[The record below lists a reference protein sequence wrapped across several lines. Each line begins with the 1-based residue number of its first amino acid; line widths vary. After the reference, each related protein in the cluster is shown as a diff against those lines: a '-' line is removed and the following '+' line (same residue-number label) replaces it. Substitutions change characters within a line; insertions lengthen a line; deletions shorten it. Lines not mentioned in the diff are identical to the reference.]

1 MRSATITTLLMSLCL
16 FGDDARAQTLR
27 DGLTPVYGQPN
38 APELALMDIDG
49 NRYDLASMRDKVVVI
64 NFWATWCPP
73 CLAEM
78 PSIQRMWEKLHG
90 DGLEVLAVNVGE
102 DSQAVTQFLAEFETS
117 IEFPVLLDENGEAFQ
132 QWRVLGLPQTFV
144 IDKKGRMIYEASG
157 GRDMDSDHIRDRLMG
172 LLKE

>member
-1 MRSATITTLLMSLCL
+1 MRSATIATLLVSLCL
-16 FGDDARAQTLR
+16 FGDDARGQALR
-27 DGLTPVYGQPN
+27 EGLTPVYRQPN
-38 APELALMDIDG
+38 APELALTDIDG
-49 NRYDLASMRDKVVVI
+49 NRYDLASMRDNVVVV

-78 PSIQRMWEKLHG
+78 PSIQNMWEKLHG

-102 DSQAVTQFLAEFETS
+102 DSEAITQFLAEFETS
-117 IEFPVLLDENGEAFQ
+117 IEFPVLLDEKGEAFQ

-157 GRDMDSDHIRDRLMG
+157 GRDMDSDHIRDRLVG

>member
-1 MRSATITTLLMSLCL
+1 
-16 FGDDARAQTLR
+16 
-27 DGLTPVYGQPN
+27 
-38 APELALMDIDG
+38 
-49 NRYDLASMRDKVVVI
+49 
-64 NFWATWCPP
+64 
-73 CLAEM
+73 M

-157 GRDMDSDHIRDRLMG
+157 GRDMDSDHIGDRLMG